1 MKKIIIIVTALVL
14 LVGVILMLT
23 RNKESGNRLNV
34 KTGMV
39 MSDDSGTYI
48 VAKNPHDQND
58 TEIIQI
64 MAVQDTAAEMLSE
77 LDWVDHAVVTIS
89 YRDPFV
95 AAVLTV
101 NREPS
106 PDEADSAAYIISQYV
121 DEDADILITDQ
132 DGNVIYPISN

>member
-48 VAKNPHDQND
+48 VAKNTDDQND
-58 TEIIQI
+58 KEIIQI

>member
-48 VAKNPHDQND
+48 VAKNTDDQND
-58 TEIIQI
+58 KEIIQI

-106 PDEADSAAYIISQYV
+106 SDEADSAAYIISQYV